1 MELLIVLIVVLA
13 GSVIGGWSD
22 ERKWELEK
30 ANRKW
35 ANSDEGK
42 AAAVAAQ
49 NDENPELAAW
59 FKRVNGGN

>member
-13 GSVIGGWSD
+13 GSILSGLAD
-22 ERKWELEK
+22 ERKRELDS

-35 ANSDEGK
+35 ADSDEGK
-42 AAAVAAQ
+42 AAAVAGQ